1 MIQRVCG
8 WLAGC
13 TAGDGRILAVTHAAI
28 IRAAVVAALGAPPVA
43 FWRIDVAPV
52 TFTLL
57 NGQTG
62 RWTLVASNL
71 SSIS

>member
-43 FWRIDVAPV
+43 FWRIDVAPL
-52 TFTLL
+52 TFKRL

-62 RWTLVASNL
+62 RWTLAASNL